1 MPHDCFVW
9 FGKPTQ
15 IWATVTFP
23 GYSFVPVGNIKSR
36 VLYTQAEV
44 NFGRVIG
51 LDSVNVVVPL
61 SM

>member
-1 MPHDCFVW
+1 MIVSCGLENLLKSGPLLL
-9 FGKPTQ
+9 
-15 IWATVTFP
+15 FP